1 MLDLDSIESKHGQVV
16 ETAEWQKLVE
26 DVSGTKKVYAFGN
39 GGLWAVASHGSDD
52 VTRLTDK
59 VFTSLDS
66 QCLMTS
72 IANDYGFGEIF
83 KRWLTLEGIDER
95 QDDIVIIG
103 LSCSGTSENVVKA
116 LEHFADTDGV
126 SCHLISGHPS
136 EIPGVNNVALYT
148 DYFHVTE
155 ILTLI
160 LFYELV
166 VATGNRCP
174 LISEEKV
181 RKGLERSRDT

>member
-1 MLDLDSIESKHGQVV
+1 MLNLDSIEEKHAAVV
-16 ETAEWQKLVE
+16 QTEEWAKLVD
-26 DVSGTKKVYAFGN
+26 DVINTKKVYAFGN

-52 VTRLTDK
+52 VTRLTRK

-72 IANDYGFGEIF
+72 IANDYGFDKIF
-83 KRWLTLEGIDER
+83 QRWLDLEGVADKNE
-95 QDDIVIIG
+95 DIVIIG
-103 LSCSGTSENVVKA
+103 LSCSGTSANVVKA
-116 LEHFADTDGV
+116 LEHYSAAENV
-126 SCHLISGHPS
+126 SCHLISGHES
-136 EIPGVNNVALYT
+136 EIDGVNNIALKT

-181 RKGLERSRDT
+181 RKSADR

>member
-1 MLDLDSIESKHGQVV
+1 MLDLDDIEKKHIEIIQT
-16 ETAEWQKLVE
+16 EEWDNLVKA
-26 DVSGTKKVYAFGN
+26 VAGTKKVYAFGN

-52 VTRLTDK
+52 VTRLTSK

-72 IANDYGFGEIF
+72 IANDYGFDKIF
-83 KRWLTLEGIDER
+83 QRWLELEDIGSK
-95 QDDIVIIG
+95 DDIVIIG
-103 LSCSGTSENVVKA
+103 LSCSGTSANVVKA
-116 LEHFADTDGV
+116 LEYYSRHKNI
-126 SCHLISGHPS
+126 SCHLISGHES
-136 EIPGVNNVALYT
+136 KIDGVNNVALRT

-174 LISEEKV
+174 LISEEKE
-181 RKGLERSRDT
+181 RKRAGV